1 MKLKTLLIVVGAL
14 VAVLLVSNSVYVVKE
29 TERAVKLRFGEF
41 ANADIVPGLH
51 FKIPFAEQVR
61 KFDARVLT
69 VEAPPR
75 RYLTIEQKP
84 LVVDSFAK
92 WRIGDVSKFYRSAS
106 GDEIMGSN
114 RLLERVNE
122 GLRNEISRR
131 SQHDVVSGERD
142 EFMADLRALLNE
154 GMMDEMGIEVIDVR
168 VTKIDLPTEVEDAVH
183 QRMNSAREIEAN
195 QYRADGEEL
204 AIARKADADRQV
216 TVLTAEAYR
225 DAEEIRGDG
234 DAQATKIYA
243 DAFDQDRE
251 FYAFTRRM
259 TAFAE
264 SFNDAGDVLILDPE
278 SDFFR
283 YLQSGTPP

>member
-1 MKLKTLLIVVGAL
+1 MKLKTLLSSIGAL
-14 VAVLLVSNSVYVVKE
+14 VLVLLLSNMIYVVKE

-41 ANADIVPGLH
+41 ANADIEPGLH

-69 VEAPPR
+69 VDAPVR

-84 LVVDSFAK
+84 LEVDSFAK
-92 WRIGDVSKFYRSAS
+92 WRIGDVAMFYTSTS
-106 GDEIMGSN
+106 GDETTGSN

-131 SQHDVVSGERD
+131 PQYDVVSGERD
-142 EFMADLRALLNE
+142 QFMLDLRDLLNRE
-154 GMMDEMGIEVIDVR
+154 MMEEMGIEVIDVR
-168 VTKIDLPTEVEDAVH
+168 VKQIDLPTEVEDAVH

-216 TVLTAEAYR
+216 TVITAEAYR

-243 DAFDQDRE
+243 EAYDQDRE
-251 FYAFTRRM
+251 FYAFTRRI

-264 SFNDAGDVLILDPE
+264 SFNDKGDVLILDPE

-283 YLQSGTPP
+283 YLQSGERP

>member
-14 VAVLLVSNSVYVVKE
+14 VGVLLLSNTLYVVKE
-29 TERAVKLRFGEF
+29 IERAVKLRFGEF
-41 ANADIVPGLH
+41 ANADIPPGLH

-61 KFDARVLT
+61 KFDARLLT
-69 VEAPPR
+69 VEAPAR

-84 LVVDSFAK
+84 LEVDSFAK
-92 WRIGDVSKFYRSAS
+92 WRIGDVARFYRSTS
-106 GDEIMGSN
+106 GDKAVGSN

-131 SQHDVVSGERD
+131 TMHDVVSGERD
-142 EFMADLRALLNE
+142 QFMADLKSMLDQE
-154 GMMDEMGIEVIDVR
+154 MMEQMGIEVIDVR
-168 VTKIDLPTEVEDAVH
+168 VKQIDLPTEVEDAVH
-183 QRMNSAREIEAN
+183 QRMNSARHIEAN

-216 TVLTAEAYR
+216 TVIIAEAYR

-243 DAFDQDRE
+243 EAYDQDRE
-251 FYAFTRRM
+251 FYAFTRRV

-264 SFNDAGDVLILDPE
+264 SFSDKDDLLVLDPQ

>member
-14 VAVLLVSNSVYVVKE
+14 VGVLLLSNSVYVVME
-29 TERAVKLRFGEF
+29 IERAVKLRFGEF
-41 ANADIVPGLH
+41 ANADIEPGIHL
-51 FKIPFAEQVR
+51 KIPFAEQVK

-69 VEAPPR
+69 VEAQPR

-84 LVVDSFAK
+84 LEVDSFAK
-92 WRIGDVSKFYRSAS
+92 WRIGDVAKFYRSTA
-106 GDEIMGSN
+106 GDEAIGSN

-131 SQHDVVSGERD
+131 PQYDVVSGERD
-142 EFMADLRALLNE
+142 QFMDDLRALLNE
-154 GMMDEMGIEVIDVR
+154 EMMDEMGIEVIDVR
-168 VTKIDLPTEVEDAVH
+168 VKQIDLPTEVEDAVH

-243 DAFDQDRE
+243 DAFDQDEE
-251 FYAFTRRM
+251 FYAFTRRL

-264 SFNDAGDVLILDPE
+264 AFDDKGDVLILDPE

-283 YLQSGTPP
+283 YLQSGETP

>member
-14 VAVLLVSNSVYVVKE
+14 VGVLLLSNSVYVVKE
-29 TERAVKLRFGEF
+29 IERAVKLRFGEF
-41 ANADIVPGLH
+41 ANADIAPGIH

-69 VEAPPR
+69 VEAPAR

-84 LVVDSFAK
+84 LEVDSFAK
-92 WRIGDVSKFYRSAS
+92 WRIGDVASFYRSTS
-106 GDEIMGSN
+106 GDEAIGSN

-131 SQHDVVSGERD
+131 PQYDVVSGERD
-142 EFMADLRALLNE
+142 EFMDDLRALLNE
-154 GMMDEMGIEVIDVR
+154 EMMDEMGIEVIDVR
-168 VTKIDLPTEVEDAVH
+168 VKQIDLPTEVEDAVH

-204 AIARKADADRQV
+204 AIARKADADKQV

-259 TAFAE
+259 TAFAA
-264 SFNDAGDVLILDPE
+264 SFSDKGDTLILDPE

-283 YLQSGTPP
+283 YLQSGELP

>member
-1 MKLKTLLIVVGAL
+1 MKLKTLLIVVGIL
-14 VAVLLVSNSVYVVKE
+14 VGVLLLSNTLYVVKE

-41 ANADIVPGLH
+41 ANADIEPGLH

-69 VEAPPR
+69 VDVPPR

-84 LVVDSFAK
+84 LEVDSFAK
-92 WRIGDVSKFYRSAS
+92 WRIGDVASFYRSTS
-106 GDEIMGSN
+106 GDETTGSN

-131 SQHDVVSGERD
+131 PQYDVVSGERD
-142 EFMADLRALLNE
+142 QFMADLKALLNQE
-154 GMMDEMGIEVIDVR
+154 MMEQMGIEVIDVR
-168 VTKIDLPTEVEDAVH
+168 VKQIDLPTDVEDAVH
-183 QRMNSAREIEAN
+183 QRMNSARRIEAN
-195 QYRADGEEL
+195 QYRADGQEL
-204 AIARKADADRQV
+204 AIARQADADRQV

-225 DAEEIRGDG
+225 DAEEIRGEG

-264 SFNDAGDVLILDPE
+264 SFSDKGDVLILDPE

-283 YLQSGTPP
+283 YLQSGKTP

>member
-14 VAVLLVSNSVYVVKE
+14 VAVLLLSNTLYVVKE

-41 ANADIVPGLH
+41 ANADIEPGLH

-69 VEAPPR
+69 VEAPER

-84 LVVDSFAK
+84 LEVDSFAK
-92 WRIGDVSKFYRSAS
+92 WRIGDVASFYRSTS
-106 GDEIMGSN
+106 GDELTGSN

-131 SQHDVVSGERD
+131 TQVDVVSGERD
-142 EFMADLRALLNE
+142 QFMADLRALLNQE
-154 GMMDEMGIEVIDVR
+154 MMEQMGIEVIDVR
-168 VTKIDLPTEVEDAVH
+168 VKQIDLPDDVEDAVH
-183 QRMNSAREIEAN
+183 QRMNSARHIEAN
-195 QYRADGEEL
+195 QYRAAGEEL
-204 AIARKADADRQV
+204 AIAREADADRQV

-225 DAEEIRGDG
+225 DAETIRGEG

-264 SFNDAGDVLILDPE
+264 SFSDKGDVLILDPE

>member
-1 MKLKTLLIVVGAL
+1 MKLKNLLIVVGIL
-14 VAVLLVSNSVYVVKE
+14 VGVLLLSNTLYVVKE
-29 TERAVKLRFGEF
+29 TQRAVKLRFGEF
-41 ANADIVPGLH
+41 ANADIEPGLH

-69 VEAPPR
+69 VDVPPR

-84 LVVDSFAK
+84 LEVDSFAK
-92 WRIGDVSKFYRSAS
+92 WRIGDVASFYRSTS
-106 GDEIMGSN
+106 GDETTGSN

-131 SQHDVVSGERD
+131 PQYDVVSGERD
-142 EFMADLRALLNE
+142 QFMADLKALLNQE
-154 GMMDEMGIEVIDVR
+154 MMEQMGIEVIDVR
-168 VTKIDLPTEVEDAVH
+168 VKQIDLPTDVEDAVH
-183 QRMNSAREIEAN
+183 QRMNSARRIEAN
-195 QYRADGEEL
+195 QYRADGQEL
-204 AIARKADADRQV
+204 AIARQADADREV

-225 DAEEIRGDG
+225 DAEEIRGEG

-264 SFNDAGDVLILDPE
+264 SFSDKGDVLILDPQ

-283 YLQSGTPP
+283 YLQSGKTP

>member
-1 MKLKTLLIVVGAL
+1 MKLKTLLIAVGIL
-14 VAVLLVSNSVYVVKE
+14 VGVLLLSNTLYVVKE

-41 ANADIVPGLH
+41 ANADIEPGLH

-69 VEAPPR
+69 VDVPPR

-84 LVVDSFAK
+84 LEVDSFAK
-92 WRIGDVSKFYRSAS
+92 WRIGDVASFYRSTS
-106 GDEIMGSN
+106 GDETTGSN

-131 SQHDVVSGERD
+131 PQYDVVSGERD
-142 EFMADLRALLNE
+142 QFMADLKALLNQE
-154 GMMDEMGIEVIDVR
+154 MMEQMGIEVIDVR
-168 VTKIDLPTEVEDAVH
+168 VKQIDLPTDVEDAVH
-183 QRMNSAREIEAN
+183 QRMNSARRIEAN
-195 QYRADGEEL
+195 QYRADGQEL
-204 AIARKADADRQV
+204 AIARQADADRQV

-225 DAEEIRGDG
+225 DAEEIRGEG

-243 DAFDQDRE
+243 DAYDQDGE
-251 FYAFTRRM
+251 FYAFTRRL

-264 SFNDAGDVLILDPE
+264 SFTDKGDVLILDPE
-278 SDFFR
+278 MDFFR
-283 YLQSGTPP
+283 YLQSGETP

>member
-14 VAVLLVSNSVYVVKE
+14 VAVLLLSNAVYVVME
-29 TERAVKLRFGEF
+29 TQRAVKLRFGEF
-41 ANADIVPGLH
+41 ANADIEPGLH

-69 VEAPPR
+69 VDAPVR

-84 LVVDSFAK
+84 LEVDSFAK
-92 WRIGDVSKFYRSAS
+92 WRIGDVARFYTSTS
-106 GDEIMGSN
+106 GDETIGSN

-131 SQHDVVSGERD
+131 PQYDVVSGERD
-142 EFMADLRALLNE
+142 QFMADLRALLNQE
-154 GMMDEMGIEVIDVR
+154 MMDEMGIEVIDVR
-168 VTKIDLPTEVEDAVH
+168 VKKIDLPTDVEDAVH

-195 QYRADGEEL
+195 QYRADGQEL
-204 AIARKADADRQV
+204 AIGRRADADRQV
-216 TVLTAEAYR
+216 TVIIAEAYR
-225 DAEEIRGDG
+225 DAENIRGDG

-251 FYAFTRRM
+251 FYAFTRRL
-259 TAFAE
+259 TAFAA
-264 SFNDAGDVLILDPE
+264 SFDDADDMIVLDPD

-283 YLQSGTPP
+283 YLQSGELP

>member
-14 VAVLLVSNSVYVVKE
+14 VAVLLLSNSVYVVKE
-29 TERAVKLRFGEF
+29 IERAVKLRFGEF
-41 ANADIVPGLH
+41 ANADIPPGLH

-69 VEAPPR
+69 VDAPVR

-84 LVVDSFAK
+84 LEVDSFAK
-92 WRIGDVSKFYRSAS
+92 WRIGDVARFYTSTS
-106 GDEIMGSN
+106 GDEAIGSN

-131 SQHDVVSGERD
+131 TQHDVVSGERD
-142 EFMADLRALLNE
+142 QFMADLRALLNQE
-154 GMMDEMGIEVIDVR
+154 MMNEMGIDVIDVR
-168 VTKIDLPTEVEDAVH
+168 VKKIDLPTDVEDAVH

-195 QYRADGEEL
+195 QYRADGQEL
-204 AIARKADADRQV
+204 AIARKADADKQV
-216 TVLTAEAYR
+216 TVLIAEAYR

-251 FYAFTRRM
+251 FYAFTRRL

-264 SFNDAGDVLILDPE
+264 AFTDKGDVLILDPE

-283 YLQSGTPP
+283 YLQSGELP

>member
-14 VAVLLVSNSVYVVKE
+14 VGVLLISNSVYVVME
-29 TERAVKLRFGEF
+29 IERAVKLRFGEF
-41 ANADIVPGLH
+41 ANADIAPGIH

-69 VEAPPR
+69 VEAPAR

-84 LVVDSFAK
+84 LEVDSFAK
-92 WRIGDVSKFYRSAS
+92 WRIGDVASFYRSAS
-106 GDEIMGSN
+106 GDEAIGSN

-131 SQHDVVSGERD
+131 PQYDVVSGERD
-142 EFMADLRALLNE
+142 QFMADLRALLNE
-154 GMMDEMGIEVIDVR
+154 EMMDEMGIEVIDVR
-168 VTKIDLPTEVEDAVH
+168 VKQIDLPTEVEDAVH
-183 QRMNSAREIEAN
+183 QRMNSARYIEAN

-204 AIARKADADRQV
+204 AIARKADADKQV

-259 TAFAE
+259 TAFAA
-264 SFNDAGDVLILDPE
+264 SFSDKGDTLILDPE

-283 YLQSGTPP
+283 YLQSGELP

>member
-14 VAVLLVSNSVYVVKE
+14 VAVLLLSNSIYVVKE
-29 TERAVKLRFGEF
+29 IERAVKLRFGEF
-41 ANADIVPGLH
+41 ANADIAPGLH

-69 VEAPPR
+69 VDAPVR

-84 LVVDSFAK
+84 LEVDSFAK
-92 WRIGDVSKFYRSAS
+92 WRIGDVARFYTSTS
-106 GDEIMGSN
+106 GDETMGSN

-131 SQHDVVSGERD
+131 PQYDVVSGERD
-142 EFMADLRALLNE
+142 QFMDDLKALLNKE
-154 GMMDEMGIEVIDVR
+154 MMDEMGIEVIDVR
-168 VTKIDLPTEVEDAVH
+168 VKKIDLPTDVEDAVH

-195 QYRADGEEL
+195 QYRADGQEL
-204 AIARKADADRQV
+204 AIGRRADADRQV
-216 TVLTAEAYR
+216 TVIIAEAYR

-251 FYAFTRRM
+251 FYAFTRRL
-259 TAFAE
+259 TAFAS
-264 SFNDAGDVLILDPE
+264 SFDDAGDVLILDPE

-283 YLQSGTPP
+283 YLQSGELP

>member
-1 MKLKTLLIVVGAL
+1 MKLKTLLLVVGAL
-14 VAVLLVSNSVYVVKE
+14 VAVLLISNSVYVVME
-29 TERAVKLRFGEF
+29 IERAVKLRFGEF
-41 ANADIVPGLH
+41 ANADIAPGLH
-51 FKIPFAEQVR
+51 FKIPFAEQVK

-69 VEAPPR
+69 VEAPAR

-84 LVVDSFAK
+84 LEVDSFAK
-92 WRIGDVSKFYRSAS
+92 WRIGDVAKFYRSAA
-106 GDEIMGSN
+106 GDEAIGSN

-131 SQHDVVSGERD
+131 PQYDVVSGERD
-142 EFMADLRALLNE
+142 QFMDDLRALLNE
-154 GMMDEMGIEVIDVR
+154 EMMDEMGIEVIDVR
-168 VTKIDLPTEVEDAVH
+168 VKQIDLPTEVEDAVH

-243 DAFDQDRE
+243 DAFDEDRE
-251 FYAFTRRM
+251 FYAFTRRL

-264 SFNDAGDVLILDPE
+264 SFDDAGDVLILDPE

>member
-1 MKLKTLLIVVGAL
+1 LIVVGAL
-14 VAVLLVSNSVYVVKE
+14 VGVLLLSNAVYVVKE
-29 TERAVKLRFGEF
+29 TQRAVKLRFGEF
-41 ANADIVPGLH
+41 ANADIAPGLH

-69 VEAPPR
+69 VEAPAR

-84 LVVDSFAK
+84 LEVDSFAK
-92 WRIGDVSKFYRSAS
+92 WRIGDVASFYRSAS
-106 GDEIMGSN
+106 GDVAIGSN

-131 SQHDVVSGERD
+131 PQYDVVSGERD
-142 EFMADLRALLNE
+142 QFMDDLRALLNQE
-154 GMMDEMGIEVIDVR
+154 MMDEMGIEVIDVR
-168 VTKIDLPTEVEDAVH
+168 VKQIDLPTEVEDAVH
-183 QRMNSAREIEAN
+183 QRMNSARYIEAN

-204 AIARKADADRQV
+204 AIARKADADKQV

-259 TAFAE
+259 TAFAA
-264 SFNDAGDVLILDPE
+264 SFSDKGDTLILDPD

-283 YLQSGTPP
+283 YLQSGELP

>member
-14 VAVLLVSNSVYVVKE
+14 VGVLLLSNAVYVVKE
-29 TERAVKLRFGEF
+29 TQRAVKLRFGEF
-41 ANADIVPGLH
+41 ANADIAPGLH

-69 VEAPPR
+69 VEAPAR

-84 LVVDSFAK
+84 LEVDSFAK
-92 WRIGDVSKFYRSAS
+92 WRIGDVASFYRSAS
-106 GDEIMGSN
+106 GDVAIGSN

-131 SQHDVVSGERD
+131 PQYDVVSGERD
-142 EFMADLRALLNE
+142 QFMDDLRALLNE
-154 GMMDEMGIEVIDVR
+154 EMMDEMGIEVIDVR
-168 VTKIDLPTEVEDAVH
+168 VKQIDLPTEVEDAVH
-183 QRMNSAREIEAN
+183 QRMNSARYIEAN

-204 AIARKADADRQV
+204 AIARKADADKQV

-259 TAFAE
+259 TAFAA
-264 SFNDAGDVLILDPE
+264 SFSDKGDTLILDPD

-283 YLQSGTPP
+283 YLQSGELP

>member
-1 MKLKTLLIVVGAL
+1 MKLKTLLISIGAL
-14 VAVLLVSNSVYVVKE
+14 VLVLLLSNMIYVVKE

-41 ANADIVPGLH
+41 ANADIEPGLH

-69 VEAPPR
+69 VDAPVR

-84 LVVDSFAK
+84 LEVDSFAK
-92 WRIGDVSKFYRSAS
+92 WRIGDVAMFYTSTS
-106 GDEIMGSN
+106 GDETTGSN

-131 SQHDVVSGERD
+131 PQYDVVSGERD
-142 EFMADLRALLNE
+142 QFMLDLRDLLNQE
-154 GMMDEMGIEVIDVR
+154 MMAEMGIEVIDVR
-168 VTKIDLPTEVEDAVH
+168 VKQIDLPTEVEDAVH

-216 TVLTAEAYR
+216 TVITAEAYR

-234 DAQATKIYA
+234 DARATKIYA
-243 DAFDQDRE
+243 EAYDQDRE
-251 FYAFTRRM
+251 FYAFTRRI

-264 SFNDAGDVLILDPE
+264 SFNDKGDVLILDPE

-283 YLQSGTPP
+283 YLQSGERP

>member
-1 MKLKTLLIVVGAL
+1 VKLKTLLIVVGIL
-14 VAVLLVSNSVYVVKE
+14 VGVLLLSNTLYVVKE

-41 ANADIVPGLH
+41 ANADIEPGLH

-69 VEAPPR
+69 VDVPPR

-84 LVVDSFAK
+84 LEVDSFAK
-92 WRIGDVSKFYRSAS
+92 WRIGDVASFYRSTS
-106 GDEIMGSN
+106 GDETTGSN

-131 SQHDVVSGERD
+131 PQYDVVSGERD
-142 EFMADLRALLNE
+142 QFMADLKALLNQE
-154 GMMDEMGIEVIDVR
+154 MMEQMGIEVIDVR
-168 VTKIDLPTEVEDAVH
+168 VKQIDLPTDVEDAVH
-183 QRMNSAREIEAN
+183 QRMNSARRIEAN
-195 QYRADGEEL
+195 QYRADGQEL
-204 AIARKADADRQV
+204 AIARQADADRQV

-225 DAEEIRGDG
+225 DAEEIRGEG

-264 SFNDAGDVLILDPE
+264 SFSDKGDVLILDPE

-283 YLQSGTPP
+283 YLQSGETP

>member
-1 MKLKTLLIVVGAL
+1 MKLKTLLIVVGIL
-14 VAVLLVSNSVYVVKE
+14 VGVLLLSNTLYVVKE

-41 ANADIVPGLH
+41 ANADIEPGLH

-61 KFDARVLT
+61 KFDGRVLT
-69 VEAPPR
+69 VDVPPR

-84 LVVDSFAK
+84 LEVDSFAK
-92 WRIGDVSKFYRSAS
+92 WRIGDVASFYRSTS
-106 GDEIMGSN
+106 GDETTGSN

-131 SQHDVVSGERD
+131 PQYDVVSGERD
-142 EFMADLRALLNE
+142 QFMADLKALLNQE
-154 GMMDEMGIEVIDVR
+154 MMEQMGIEVIDVR
-168 VTKIDLPTEVEDAVH
+168 VKQIDLPTDVEDAVH
-183 QRMNSAREIEAN
+183 QRMNSARRIEAN
-195 QYRADGEEL
+195 QYRADGQEL
-204 AIARKADADRQV
+204 AIARQADADREV

-225 DAEEIRGDG
+225 DAEEIRGEG

-264 SFNDAGDVLILDPE
+264 SFSDKGDQLILDPE

-283 YLQSGTPP
+283 YLQSGKSP

>member
-1 MKLKTLLIVVGAL
+1 MKLKTLLIVIGAL
-14 VAVLLVSNSVYVVKE
+14 VGVLLLSNAVYVVKE
-29 TERAVKLRFGEF
+29 TQRAVKLRFGEF
-41 ANADIVPGLH
+41 ANADIAPGLH

-61 KFDARVLT
+61 KFDARLLT
-69 VEAPPR
+69 VEAPAR

-84 LVVDSFAK
+84 LEVDSFAK
-92 WRIGDVSKFYRSAS
+92 WRIGDVAKFYRSAS
-106 GDEIMGSN
+106 GDVAIGSN

-131 SQHDVVSGERD
+131 PQYDVVSGERD
-142 EFMADLRALLNE
+142 QFMDDLRALLNE
-154 GMMDEMGIEVIDVR
+154 EMMDEMGIEVIDVR
-168 VTKIDLPTEVEDAVH
+168 VKQIDLPTEVEDAVH
-183 QRMNSAREIEAN
+183 QRMNSARYIEAN

-204 AIARKADADRQV
+204 AIARKADADKQV

-264 SFNDAGDVLILDPE
+264 SFSDKGDVLILDPE

-283 YLQSGTPP
+283 YLQSGELP

>member
-14 VAVLLVSNSVYVVKE
+14 VAVLLLSNSVYVVKE
-29 TERAVKLRFGEF
+29 IERAVKLRFGEF
-41 ANADIVPGLH
+41 ANADIAPGLH

-69 VEAPPR
+69 VEAPAR

-84 LVVDSFAK
+84 LEVDSFAK
-92 WRIGDVSKFYRSAS
+92 WRIGDVASFYRSTS
-106 GDEIMGSN
+106 GDETIGSN

-131 SQHDVVSGERD
+131 PQYDVVSGERD
-142 EFMADLRALLNE
+142 QFMADLRALLNQE
-154 GMMDEMGIEVIDVR
+154 MMDEMGIEVIDVR
-168 VTKIDLPTEVEDAVH
+168 VKQIDLPTEVEDAVH
-183 QRMNSAREIEAN
+183 QRMNSARYIEAN

-204 AIARKADADRQV
+204 AIAAKADADRQV
-216 TVLTAEAYR
+216 TVLAAEAYR
-225 DAEEIRGDG
+225 KAEEIRGDG

-251 FYAFTRRM
+251 FYAFTRRL
-259 TAFAE
+259 TAFAA
-264 SFNDAGDVLILDPE
+264 SFDDAGDVLILDPE

-283 YLQSGTPP
+283 YLQSGELR

>member
-14 VAVLLVSNSVYVVKE
+14 VAVLLLSNSVYVVME
-29 TERAVKLRFGEF
+29 IERAVKLRFGEF
-41 ANADIVPGLH
+41 ANADIEPGIHL
-51 FKIPFAEQVR
+51 KIPFAEQVK

-69 VEAPPR
+69 VEAQPR

-84 LVVDSFAK
+84 LEVDSFAK
-92 WRIGDVSKFYRSAS
+92 WRIGDVAKFYRSTA
-106 GDEIMGSN
+106 GDEAIGSN

-131 SQHDVVSGERD
+131 PQYDVVSGERD
-142 EFMADLRALLNE
+142 EFMDDLRALLNE
-154 GMMDEMGIEVIDVR
+154 EMMDEMGIEVIDVR
-168 VTKIDLPTEVEDAVH
+168 VKQIDLPTEVEDAVH

-251 FYAFTRRM
+251 FYAFTRRL

-264 SFNDAGDVLILDPE
+264 AFDDANDTLILDPE

-283 YLQSGTPP
+283 YLQSGAPP

>member
-14 VAVLLVSNSVYVVKE
+14 VAVLLLSNAVYVVKE
-29 TERAVKLRFGEF
+29 IERAVKLRFGEF
-41 ANADIVPGLH
+41 ANADIAPGFH

-69 VEAPPR
+69 VDAPVR

-84 LVVDSFAK
+84 LEVDSFAK
-92 WRIGDVSKFYRSAS
+92 WRIGDVGRFYTSTS
-106 GDEIMGSN
+106 GDETTGSN

-131 SQHDVVSGERD
+131 TQHDVVSGERD
-142 EFMADLRALLNE
+142 QFMADLRALLNQE
-154 GMMDEMGIEVIDVR
+154 MMDEMGIEVIDVR
-168 VTKIDLPTEVEDAVH
+168 VKKIDLPTDVEDAVH

-195 QYRADGEEL
+195 QYRADGQEL
-204 AIARKADADRQV
+204 AIGRRADADRQV
-216 TVLTAEAYR
+216 TVIIAEAYR

-251 FYAFTRRM
+251 FYAFTRRL
-259 TAFAE
+259 TAFAA
-264 SFNDAGDVLILDPE
+264 SFDDAEDMIVLDPD

-283 YLQSGTPP
+283 YLQSGELP

>member
-1 MKLKTLLIVVGAL
+1 MKLKTLLIVVGIL
-14 VAVLLVSNSVYVVKE
+14 VGVLLLSNTLYVVKE
-29 TERAVKLRFGEF
+29 TQRAVKLRFGEF
-41 ANADIVPGLH
+41 ANADIEPGLH

-69 VEAPPR
+69 VDVPPR

-84 LVVDSFAK
+84 LEVDSFAK
-92 WRIGDVSKFYRSAS
+92 WRIGDVASFYRSTS
-106 GDEIMGSN
+106 GDELTGSN

-131 SQHDVVSGERD
+131 PQYDVVSGERD
-142 EFMADLRALLNE
+142 QFMADLKALLNQE
-154 GMMDEMGIEVIDVR
+154 MMEQMGIEVIDVR
-168 VTKIDLPTEVEDAVH
+168 VKQIDLPTDVEDAVH
-183 QRMNSAREIEAN
+183 QRMNSARRIEAN
-195 QYRADGEEL
+195 QYRADGQEL
-204 AIARKADADRQV
+204 AIARQADADRQV

-225 DAEEIRGDG
+225 DAEEIRGEG

-264 SFNDAGDVLILDPE
+264 SFSDKGDVLILDPE

-283 YLQSGTPP
+283 YLQSGETP

>member
-14 VAVLLVSNSVYVVKE
+14 VAVLLVSNAVYVVKE

-41 ANADIVPGLH
+41 ANADIAPGLH

-69 VEAPPR
+69 VEAPAR

-84 LVVDSFAK
+84 LEVDSFAK
-92 WRIGDVSKFYRSAS
+92 WRIGDVASFYRSAS
-106 GDEIMGSN
+106 GEVAIGSN

-131 SQHDVVSGERD
+131 PQYDVVSGERD
-142 EFMADLRALLNE
+142 QFMADLRALLNE
-154 GMMDEMGIEVIDVR
+154 EMMEEMGIEVIDVR
-168 VTKIDLPTEVEDAVH
+168 VKQIDLPTEVEDAVH
-183 QRMNSAREIEAN
+183 QRMNSARYIEAN

-204 AIARKADADRQV
+204 AIAAMADADKQV

-225 DAEEIRGDG
+225 QAEEIRGDG
-234 DAQATKIYA
+234 DARATKIYA
-243 DAFDQDRE
+243 EAFDQDRE
-251 FYAFTRRM
+251 FYAFTRRL
-259 TAFAE
+259 TAFAA
-264 SFNDAGDVLILDPE
+264 SFDDADDMIVLDPE

-283 YLQSGTPP
+283 YLQSGGLP

>member
-14 VAVLLVSNSVYVVKE
+14 VAVLLISNAVYVVKE

-41 ANADIVPGLH
+41 ANADIPPGIH

-61 KFDARVLT
+61 KFEARVLT
-69 VEAPPR
+69 VEAPAR

-92 WRIGDVSKFYRSAS
+92 WRVGDVASFYRSTS
-106 GDEIMGSN
+106 GDDAIGSN

-131 SQHDVVSGERD
+131 PQYDVVSGERD
-142 EFMADLRALLNE
+142 QFMADLKALLNE
-154 GMMDEMGIEVIDVR
+154 EMMEEMGIEVIDVR
-168 VTKIDLPTEVEDAVH
+168 VKQIDLPTEVEDAVH
-183 QRMNSAREIEAN
+183 QRMNSARYIEAN

-216 TVLTAEAYR
+216 TVIIAEAYR

-259 TAFAE
+259 TAFAA
-264 SFNDAGDVLILDPE
+264 SFSDKGDTLILDPE

-283 YLQSGTPP
+283 YLQSGELP

>member
-14 VAVLLVSNSVYVVKE
+14 VAVLLLSNAVYVVKE

-41 ANADIVPGLH
+41 ANADIPPGLH

-69 VEAPPR
+69 VDAPVR

-84 LVVDSFAK
+84 LEVDSFAK
-92 WRIGDVSKFYRSAS
+92 WRIGDVARFYTSTS
-106 GDEIMGSN
+106 GEETIGSN

-131 SQHDVVSGERD
+131 PQYDVVSGERD
-142 EFMADLRALLNE
+142 QFMADLRAQLNQR
-154 GMMDEMGIEVIDVR
+154 MMNEMGIHVIDVR
-168 VTKIDLPTEVEDAVH
+168 VKKIDLPTEVEDAVH

-195 QYRADGEEL
+195 QYRADGQEL
-204 AIARKADADRQV
+204 AIASRADADRQV
-216 TVLTAEAYR
+216 TVEIAEAYR

-243 DAFDQDRE
+243 EAFDQDRE

-264 SFNDAGDVLILDPE
+264 SFSDKGDVLILDPE

-283 YLQSGTPP
+283 YLQSGELP

>member
-14 VAVLLVSNSVYVVKE
+14 VAVLLLSNAVYVVKE

-41 ANADIVPGLH
+41 ANADIAPGLH
-51 FKIPFAEQVR
+51 FKIPVAEQVR

-69 VEAPPR
+69 VEAPTR

-84 LVVDSFAK
+84 LEVDSFAK
-92 WRIGDVSKFYRSAS
+92 WRIGDVASFYRSAS
-106 GDEIMGSN
+106 GDVAIGSN

-131 SQHDVVSGERD
+131 PQYDVVSGERD
-142 EFMADLRALLNE
+142 QFMADLRALLNE
-154 GMMDEMGIEVIDVR
+154 EMMDEMGIEVIDVR
-168 VTKIDLPTEVEDAVH
+168 VKQIDLPTEVEDAVH

-204 AIARKADADRQV
+204 AIARRADADKQV
-216 TVLTAEAYR
+216 TVITAEAYR
-225 DAEEIRGDG
+225 EAEEIRGDG
-234 DAQATKIYA
+234 DAQRTKIYA
-243 DAFDQDRE
+243 EAFDQDRE

-264 SFNDAGDVLILDPE
+264 SFSDKDDTLILDPE

-283 YLQSGTPP
+283 YLQSGELP

>member
-14 VAVLLVSNSVYVVKE
+14 VAVLLLSNAVYVVKE

-41 ANADIVPGLH
+41 ANADIPPGLH

-69 VEAPPR
+69 VDAPVR

-84 LVVDSFAK
+84 LEVDSFAK
-92 WRIGDVSKFYRSAS
+92 WRIGDVARFYTSTS
-106 GDEIMGSN
+106 GEETIGSN

-131 SQHDVVSGERD
+131 PQYDVVSGERD
-142 EFMADLRALLNE
+142 QFMADLRAQLNQR
-154 GMMDEMGIEVIDVR
+154 MMNEMGIHVIDVR
-168 VTKIDLPTEVEDAVH
+168 VKKIDLPTEVEDAVH

-195 QYRADGEEL
+195 QYRADGQEL
-204 AIARKADADRQV
+204 AIASRADADRQV
-216 TVLTAEAYR
+216 TVEIAEAYR

-243 DAFDQDRE
+243 EAFDQDRE
-251 FYAFTRRM
+251 FYAFTRRL

-264 SFNDAGDVLILDPE
+264 AFTDKGDVLILDPE

-283 YLQSGTPP
+283 YLQSGELP

>member
-14 VAVLLVSNSVYVVKE
+14 VAVLLLSNAVYVVKE

-41 ANADIVPGLH
+41 ANADIQPGLH

-61 KFDARVLT
+61 KFDARVLS
-69 VEAPPR
+69 VEAPER

-84 LVVDSFAK
+84 IKVDSFAK

-106 GDEIMGSN
+106 GDEAIGSN

-131 SQHDVVSGERD
+131 PQYDVVSGERD
-142 EFMADLRALLNE
+142 QFMADLRSLLNE
-154 GMMDEMGIEVIDVR
+154 EMMDEMGIEVIDVR
-168 VTKIDLPTEVEDAVH
+168 VKQIDLPTEVEDAVH

-204 AIARKADADRQV
+204 AIARKADADREV
-216 TVLTAEAYR
+216 TVIIAEAYR

-234 DAQATKIYA
+234 DAQSAKIYA
-243 DAFDQDRE
+243 DAFNQDPE
-251 FYAFTRRM
+251 FYAFDRRM
-259 TAFAE
+259 TAFAK
-264 SFNDAGDVLILDPE
+264 SFRDKGDVLVLDPE

-283 YLQSGTPP
+283 YLQSGELP

>member
-1 MKLKTLLIVVGAL
+1 MKLKTLLIVVGIL
-14 VAVLLVSNSVYVVKE
+14 VGVLLLSNTLYVVKQ

-41 ANADIVPGLH
+41 ANADIEPGLH

-69 VEAPPR
+69 VDVPPR

-84 LVVDSFAK
+84 LEVDSFAK
-92 WRIGDVSKFYRSAS
+92 WRIGDVASFYRSTS
-106 GDEIMGSN
+106 GDETTGSN

-131 SQHDVVSGERD
+131 PQYDVVSGERD
-142 EFMADLRALLNE
+142 QFMADLKALLNQE
-154 GMMDEMGIEVIDVR
+154 MMEQMGIEVIDVR
-168 VTKIDLPTEVEDAVH
+168 VKQIDLPTDVEDAVH
-183 QRMNSAREIEAN
+183 QRMNSARRIEAN
-195 QYRADGEEL
+195 QYRADGQEL
-204 AIARKADADRQV
+204 AIARQADADRQV
-216 TVLTAEAYR
+216 TVLIAEAYR
-225 DAEEIRGDG
+225 DAEEIRGEG

-243 DAFDQDRE
+243 DAFDRDRE

-264 SFNDAGDVLILDPE
+264 SFSDKGDVLILDPE

-283 YLQSGTPP
+283 YLQSGKTP

>member
-14 VAVLLVSNSVYVVKE
+14 VAVLLLSNSVYVVKE
-29 TERAVKLRFGEF
+29 IERAVKLRFGEF
-41 ANADIVPGLH
+41 ANADIPPGLH

-61 KFDARVLT
+61 KFDARILT
-69 VEAPPR
+69 VEAPAR

-84 LVVDSFAK
+84 LEVDSFAK
-92 WRIGDVSKFYRSAS
+92 WRIGDVASFYRSTS
-106 GDEIMGSN
+106 GDEAVGSN

-131 SQHDVVSGERD
+131 AQYDVVSGERD
-142 EFMADLRALLNE
+142 QFMADLRTLLNE
-154 GMMDEMGIEVIDVR
+154 EMMNEMGIEVIDVR
-168 VTKIDLPTEVEDAVH
+168 VKQIDLPTEVEDAVH
-183 QRMNSAREIEAN
+183 QRMNSARYIEAN

-204 AIARKADADRQV
+204 AIARRADADRQV

-264 SFNDAGDVLILDPE
+264 SFSDKGDVLILDPE

-283 YLQSGTPP
+283 YLQSGELP

>member
-14 VAVLLVSNSVYVVKE
+14 VAVLLLSNAVYVVKE

-41 ANADIVPGLH
+41 ANADIPPGLH

-69 VEAPPR
+69 VEAPER

-84 LVVDSFAK
+84 LEVDSFAK
-92 WRIGDVSKFYRSAS
+92 WRIGDVASFYRSAS
-106 GDEIMGSN
+106 GDVAIGSR

-131 SQHDVVSGERD
+131 TQHDVVSGERD
-142 EFMADLRALLNE
+142 EFMAVLKDLLNE
-154 GMMDEMGIEVIDVR
+154 EMMAEMGIEVIDVR
-168 VTKIDLPTEVEDAVH
+168 VKQIDLPTEVEDAVH
-183 QRMNSAREIEAN
+183 QRMNSARHIEAN

-204 AIARKADADRQV
+204 AIARQADADRQV

-264 SFNDAGDVLILDPE
+264 SFSDKGDTLILDPE